1 MNNVNLIGYLGKDF
15 EVGNTSGGKLYAK
28 NSLAITKRWKNE
40 KGNDE
45 SSTTWIPIV
54 LFGKSAESASMYIKK
69 GSQFACS
76 GELSSSQY
84 TDEQG
89 NVKTTLSVGVISME
103 NLSVEE
109 LADKMGA
116 LNYEKLIKALFLFE
130 KNSSME
136 KLTAN
141 QKRIVLDEAYQFY
154 MDNKYISSFLQENIN
169 QILEDSI
176 DKELSKKQ
184 EKTLER

>member
-1 MNNVNLIGYLGKDF
+1 
-15 EVGNTSGGKLYAK
+15 
-28 NSLAITKRWKNE
+28 
-40 KGNDE
+40 
-45 SSTTWIPIV
+45 
-54 LFGKSAESASMYIKK
+54 
-69 GSQFACS
+69 
-76 GELSSSQY
+76 
-84 TDEQG
+84 
-89 NVKTTLSVGVISME
+89 ME

-109 LADKMGA
+109 LANKIGA

-141 QKRIVLDEAYQFY
+141 QKQIVLDEAYQFY
-154 MDNKYISSFLQENIN
+154 MDNKYISSFLQEDIN

-184 EKTLER
+184 EKSLER

>member
-1 MNNVNLIGYLGKDF
+1 M
-15 EVGNTSGGKLYAK
+15 
-28 NSLAITKRWKNE
+28 
-40 KGNDE
+40 
-45 SSTTWIPIV
+45 
-54 LFGKSAESASMYIKK
+54 
-69 GSQFACS
+69 
-76 GELSSSQY
+76 
-84 TDEQG
+84 
-89 NVKTTLSVGVISME
+89 SME

-154 MDNKYISSFLQENIN
+154 MDNKYISSFLQEDIN

>member
-1 MNNVNLIGYLGKDF
+1 M
-15 EVGNTSGGKLYAK
+15 
-28 NSLAITKRWKNE
+28 
-40 KGNDE
+40 
-45 SSTTWIPIV
+45 
-54 LFGKSAESASMYIKK
+54 
-69 GSQFACS
+69 
-76 GELSSSQY
+76 
-84 TDEQG
+84 
-89 NVKTTLSVGVISME
+89 SME

-109 LADKMGA
+109 LANKIGA

-141 QKRIVLDEAYQFY
+141 QKRIILDEAYQFY
-154 MDNKYISSFLQENIN
+154 MDNKYISSFLQEDIN

>member
-1 MNNVNLIGYLGKDF
+1 
-15 EVGNTSGGKLYAK
+15 
-28 NSLAITKRWKNE
+28 
-40 KGNDE
+40 
-45 SSTTWIPIV
+45 
-54 LFGKSAESASMYIKK
+54 
-69 GSQFACS
+69 
-76 GELSSSQY
+76 
-84 TDEQG
+84 
-89 NVKTTLSVGVISME
+89 ME

-109 LADKMGA
+109 LANKIGA

-141 QKRIVLDEAYQFY
+141 QKQIVLDEAYQFY
-154 MDNKYISSFLQENIN
+154 MDNKYISSFLQEDIN

>member
-1 MNNVNLIGYLGKDF
+1 
-15 EVGNTSGGKLYAK
+15 
-28 NSLAITKRWKNE
+28 
-40 KGNDE
+40 
-45 SSTTWIPIV
+45 
-54 LFGKSAESASMYIKK
+54 
-69 GSQFACS
+69 
-76 GELSSSQY
+76 
-84 TDEQG
+84 
-89 NVKTTLSVGVISME
+89 ME

-109 LADKMGA
+109 LTNKIGA

-154 MDNKYISSFLQENIN
+154 MDNKYISSFLQEDIN

-184 EKTLER
+184 EKSLER

>member
-15 EVGNTSGGKLYAK
+15 EVGTTNSGRVYAK

-40 KGNDE
+40 RGNEE

-84 TDEQG
+84 QDESG
-89 NVKTTLSVGVISME
+89 NTKTALSV
-103 NLSVEE
+103 
-109 LADKMGA
+109 
-116 LNYEKLIKALFLFE
+116 
-130 KNSSME
+130 
-136 KLTAN
+136 
-141 QKRIVLDEAYQFY
+141 IVSKFY
-154 MDNKYISSFLQENIN
+154 W
-169 QILEDSI
+169 
-176 DKELSKKQ
+176 LSKKDNTEPKEIQ
-184 EKTLER
+184 NLPKEPTIEYENAVVNIDSEEIPF

>member
-1 MNNVNLIGYLGKDF
+1 
-15 EVGNTSGGKLYAK
+15 
-28 NSLAITKRWKNE
+28 
-40 KGNDE
+40 
-45 SSTTWIPIV
+45 
-54 LFGKSAESASMYIKK
+54 
-69 GSQFACS
+69 
-76 GELSSSQY
+76 
-84 TDEQG
+84 
-89 NVKTTLSVGVISME
+89 ME

-141 QKRIVLDEAYQFY
+141 QKQIVLDEAYQFY
-154 MDNKYISSFLQENIN
+154 MDNKYISSFLQEDIN

-176 DKELSKKQ
+176 DKELSKKTR
-184 EKTLER
+184 KNTRKVIK

>member
-1 MNNVNLIGYLGKDF
+1 
-15 EVGNTSGGKLYAK
+15 
-28 NSLAITKRWKNE
+28 
-40 KGNDE
+40 
-45 SSTTWIPIV
+45 
-54 LFGKSAESASMYIKK
+54 
-69 GSQFACS
+69 
-76 GELSSSQY
+76 
-84 TDEQG
+84 
-89 NVKTTLSVGVISME
+89 ME

-130 KNSSME
+130 KKNSSME

-154 MDNKYISSFLQENIN
+154 MDNKYISSFLQEDIN

>member
-1 MNNVNLIGYLGKDF
+1 M
-15 EVGNTSGGKLYAK
+15 
-28 NSLAITKRWKNE
+28 
-40 KGNDE
+40 
-45 SSTTWIPIV
+45 
-54 LFGKSAESASMYIKK
+54 
-69 GSQFACS
+69 
-76 GELSSSQY
+76 
-84 TDEQG
+84 
-89 NVKTTLSVGVISME
+89 SME

-141 QKRIVLDEAYQFY
+141 QKRIVLDETYQFY
-154 MDNKYISSFLQENIN
+154 MDNKYISSFLQEDIN

>member
-1 MNNVNLIGYLGKDF
+1 M
-15 EVGNTSGGKLYAK
+15 
-28 NSLAITKRWKNE
+28 
-40 KGNDE
+40 
-45 SSTTWIPIV
+45 
-54 LFGKSAESASMYIKK
+54 
-69 GSQFACS
+69 
-76 GELSSSQY
+76 
-84 TDEQG
+84 
-89 NVKTTLSVGVISME
+89 SME

-141 QKRIVLDEAYQFY
+141 QKRIVLEEAYQFY
-154 MDNKYISSFLQENIN
+154 MDNKYISSFLQEDIN

>member
-1 MNNVNLIGYLGKDF
+1 M
-15 EVGNTSGGKLYAK
+15 
-28 NSLAITKRWKNE
+28 
-40 KGNDE
+40 
-45 SSTTWIPIV
+45 
-54 LFGKSAESASMYIKK
+54 
-69 GSQFACS
+69 
-76 GELSSSQY
+76 
-84 TDEQG
+84 
-89 NVKTTLSVGVISME
+89 SME

-109 LADKMGA
+109 LANKIGA

-141 QKRIVLDEAYQFY
+141 QKRIVLEEAYQFY
-154 MDNKYISSFLQENIN
+154 MDNKYISSFLQEDIN

>member
-1 MNNVNLIGYLGKDF
+1 
-15 EVGNTSGGKLYAK
+15 
-28 NSLAITKRWKNE
+28 
-40 KGNDE
+40 
-45 SSTTWIPIV
+45 
-54 LFGKSAESASMYIKK
+54 
-69 GSQFACS
+69 
-76 GELSSSQY
+76 
-84 TDEQG
+84 
-89 NVKTTLSVGVISME
+89 ME

-141 QKRIVLDEAYQFY
+141 QKQIVLDEAYQFY
-154 MDNKYISSFLQENIN
+154 MDNKYISSFLQEDIN